1 MDAKWTEV
9 KNIQFWTHDGWSLP
23 AKVWQY
29 SWFNMMKNHSHTRRA
44 PLTTISGFIPS
55 YSHLQPWLNK
65 VCRGYNYLITR
76 GAPSCRIY
84 VWNTYLH
91 FSVKNGHMNKG
102 KWRKVN
108 IPFVLWIRKW
118 DCKTVEFLW
127 DCKTHSIHG
136 EYHLPSTLKIN
147 HVTIP

>member
-1 MDAKWTEV
+1 MTFQSHGCQKDVSEKKTSSFGPTMVGVFSQESG
-9 KNIQFWTHDGWSLP
+9 KFMIQHDS
-23 AKVWQY
+23 
-29 SWFNMMKNHSHTRRA
+29 
-44 PLTTISGFIPS
+44 TIPIGSMYGIS
-55 YSHLQPWLNK
+55 
-65 VCRGYNYLITR
+65 
-76 GAPSCRIY
+76 
-84 VWNTYLH
+84 TYI